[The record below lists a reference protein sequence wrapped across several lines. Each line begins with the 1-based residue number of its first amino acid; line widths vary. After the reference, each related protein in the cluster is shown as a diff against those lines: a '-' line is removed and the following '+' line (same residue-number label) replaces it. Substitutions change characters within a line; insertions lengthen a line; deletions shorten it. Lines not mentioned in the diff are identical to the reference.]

1 MEYINQ
7 GLSKIRKNRVII
19 NKNRDRDRRKRKS
32 REKEKDRNKKRNRN
46 KDRNRN
52 RRIRI
57 KINKKVNKKIN
68 HQNNVKILWI
78 NNINKQHQILNQNQ
92 KIQKIVYRTSNMKQT
107 PKNY

>member
-1 MEYINQ
+1 MGYINL
-7 GLSKIRKNRVII
+7 GLNKIRKNRVII
-19 NKNRDRDRRKRKS
+19 NKNRDRDRRKSKNRDKD
-32 REKEKDRNKKRNRN
+32 KDRNKNRNRN
-46 KDRNRN
+46 KDRN

-92 KIQKIVYRTSNMKQT
+92 KQQKIVYKTSNMKHIL
-107 PKNY
+107 KN